1 MTKPMNAMNETVL
14 APKHAFR
21 PAENRP
27 GKAHQRRYERRKVKE
42 YIKLRNWQEQD
53 G

>member
-1 MTKPMNAMNETVL
+1 MTKPMNAMSETVF
-14 APKHAFR
+14 APKHTFR

-27 GKAHQRRYERRKVKE
+27 GKAQQRRYERRKIKE
-42 YIKLRNWQEQD
+42 YLKLQNWQEQD